1 MKRIPAIVFG
11 IYAALVFIITLLIS
25 STAYAL
31 VFLFASKKSAP
42 HIAHKG
48 ISRPWAK
55 TLQILFFSPM
65 KVKNRHLIDR
75 NTTYVFIAN
84 HQSQLDIP
92 FFAVSCANTFRF
104 LAKAELTKL
113 PFMGFIIRNLYIAVD
128 RKDRADRHRSL
139 EIMKAS
145 LDENIS
151 VFLCPE
157 GTRNKHEDPPLLDFK
172 DGAFRLAVLTG
183 TPIAPLTILN
193 TGRRL
198 SPLHPVAFY
207 PGALYGIWD
216 EPISTAGLT
225 ISDIPALK
233 EQVRAKMIKRLQE
246 FRKRNVH

>member
-1 MKRIPAIVFG
+1 MKRIPAVVFG
-11 IYAALVFIITLLIS
+11 IYAALIFIFTLLICS
-25 STAYAL
+25 AAYAL

-48 ISRPWAK
+48 ISRPWA
-55 TLQILFFSPM
+55 TMLQVLFFSPM

-75 NTTYVFIAN
+75 DATYVFIAN

-92 FFAVSCANTFRF
+92 FYAVACANTFRF

-113 PFMGFIIRNLYIAVD
+113 PLMGFIIRNLYIAVD
-128 RKDRADRHRSL
+128 RKDRANRHRSL

-145 LDENIS
+145 LDDNIS

-157 GTRNKHEDPPLLDFK
+157 GTRNKNEDPPLLEFK

-183 TPIAPLTILN
+183 TPIAPLTVLN

-198 SPLHPVAFY
+198 SPLHPAAFY
-207 PGALYGIWD
+207 PGIIHGIWD
-216 EPISTAGLT
+216 EPIPTAGLT
-225 ISDIPALK
+225 VNDIPALK
-233 EQVRAKMIKRLQE
+233 EQVRAKMMERLQE
-246 FRKRNVH
+246 FRERNAH

>member
-1 MKRIPAIVFG
+1 MKRIPAVVFG
-11 IYAALVFIITLLIS
+11 IYAALIFIFTLLICS
-25 STAYAL
+25 AAYAL

-48 ISRPWAK
+48 ISRPWA
-55 TLQILFFSPM
+55 TMLQVLFFSPM

-75 NTTYVFIAN
+75 DATYVFIAN

-92 FFAVSCANTFRF
+92 FYAVACANTFRF

-113 PFMGFIIRNLYIAVD
+113 PLMGFIIRNLYIAVD

-145 LDENIS
+145 LDDNIS

-157 GTRNKHEDPPLLDFK
+157 GTRNKNEDPPLLEFK

-183 TPIAPLTILN
+183 TPIAPLTVLN

-198 SPLHPVAFY
+198 SPLHPAAFY
-207 PGALYGIWD
+207 PGIIHGIWD
-216 EPISTAGLT
+216 EPIPTAGLT
-225 ISDIPALK
+225 VNDIPALK
-233 EQVRAKMIKRLQE
+233 EQVRAKMVERLQE
-246 FRKRNVH
+246 FRERNAH

>member
-1 MKRIPAIVFG
+1 MKRIPAVVFG
-11 IYAALVFIITLLIS
+11 IYAALIFIFTLLICS
-25 STAYAL
+25 AAYAL

-48 ISRPWAK
+48 ISRPWA
-55 TLQILFFSPM
+55 TMLQVLFFSPM

-75 NTTYVFIAN
+75 DATYVFIAN

-92 FFAVSCANTFRF
+92 FYAVACANTFRF

-113 PFMGFIIRNLYIAVD
+113 PLMGFIIRNLYIAVD

-145 LDENIS
+145 LDDNIS

-157 GTRNKHEDPPLLDFK
+157 GTRNKNEDPPLLEFK

-183 TPIAPLTILN
+183 TPIAPLTVLN

-198 SPLHPVAFY
+198 SPLHPAAFY
-207 PGALYGIWD
+207 PGIIHGIWD
-216 EPISTAGLT
+216 EPIPTADLT
-225 ISDIPALK
+225 VNDIPALK
-233 EQVRAKMIKRLQE
+233 EQVRAKMVERLQE
-246 FRKRNVH
+246 FRERNAH